1 MIFRIFMYSPTYH
14 DVAETM
20 GSRSRGD
27 ELLTFTSALLVT
39 NVVIDILTFCG
50 TMADS
55 ILLLNIFIMVEGL
68 SIAVFLLRNFSP
80 IVVLRLVVLFLAAQ
94 IRSRIKGVLCD
105 THVVVSVPSY
115 VFYLSTDIEICMA
128 RATTDMIK

>member
-1 MIFRIFMYSPTYH
+1 MIFSIFIYSPTYH

-20 GSRSRGD
+20 GSRSGD

-50 TMADS
+50 TLADS
-55 ILLLNIFIMVEGL
+55 ILMLNIFIMVEGL

-94 IRSRIKGVLCD
+94 IRSRIKGVL
-105 THVVVSVPSY
+105 
-115 VFYLSTDIEICMA
+115 
-128 RATTDMIK
+128 

>member
-1 MIFRIFMYSPTYH
+1 MIFSIFIYSPADHY
-14 DVAETM
+14 VAETM

-94 IRSRIKGVLCD
+94 IRSRIKGVL
-105 THVVVSVPSY
+105 
-115 VFYLSTDIEICMA
+115 
-128 RATTDMIK
+128 